1 MNKYVLLR
9 APKTEGDYT
18 APIEIIDNATAI
30 GKGRV
35 EERIQAGYIHIGWI
49 ESDLRVPEL
58 KAGLEHYWLQKVDEA
73 YKLLQ
78 HIIDDASGYLT
89 K

>member
-1 MNKYVLLR
+1 MNKYVLLQ
-9 APKTEGDYT
+9 APKAEGDYT
-18 APIEIIDNATAI
+18 APIEIIDNANAI

-35 EERIQAGYIHIGWI
+35 EDRIQAGYIHIGWI

-58 KAGLEHYWLQKVDEA
+58 KAGLEYYWLQQVDEA
-73 YKLLQ
+73 HKLFQ
-78 HIIDDASGYLT
+78 HIIDDASSYLT

>member
-1 MNKYVLLR
+1 MNKYVLLQ
-9 APKTEGDYT
+9 APKAEGDCT
-18 APIEIIDNATAI
+18 APIEIIDNASAV

-58 KAGLEHYWLQKVDEA
+58 KAGLEYYWRQRVEEA
-73 YKLLQ
+73 YKLFQ
-78 HIIDDASGYLT
+78 HIAYDASSYLM

>member
-1 MNKYVLLR
+1 MNKYVLLQ
-9 APKTEGDYT
+9 APKTEGNYT

-35 EERIQAGYIHIGWI
+35 EDRIQAGYIPIGWI

-58 KAGLEHYWLQKVDEA
+58 KAGLEYYWRQQVEEA
-73 YKLLQ
+73 HKLFR
-78 HIIDDASGYLT
+78 HIADDANSYLM

>member
-1 MNKYVLLR
+1 MNRYVLLQ

-18 APIEIIDNATAI
+18 APIEIIDNASTI
-30 GKGRV
+30 GKGRM
-35 EERIQAGYIHIGWI
+35 EERMQAGYIHIGWI

-58 KAGLEHYWLQKVDEA
+58 KAGLEYYWRQQVEEA
-73 YKLLQ
+73 HKLFQ
-78 HIIDDASGYLT
+78 HIADDAGSYLM

>member
-1 MNKYVLLR
+1 MNKYVLLQ
-9 APKTEGDYT
+9 APKAEGDYT
-18 APIEIIDNATAI
+18 APIEIIDNAGAI

-35 EERIQAGYIHIGWI
+35 EDRIQAGYIHIGWI

-58 KAGLEHYWLQKVDEA
+58 KAGLEHYWRQQVENAHNLF
-73 YKLLQ
+73 Q
-78 HIIDDASGYLT
+78 HIIDDTSSYPM

>member
-1 MNKYVLLR
+1 MYCCKRQKPRGN
-9 APKTEGDYT
+9 YT
-18 APIEIIDNATAI
+18 APIEIIDNAGAI

-35 EERIQAGYIHIGWI
+35 EDRIQAGYIHIGWI

-58 KAGLEHYWLQKVDEA
+58 KAGLEYYWRQQVEEA
-73 YKLLQ
+73 HKLFR
-78 HIIDDASGYLT
+78 HIADDANSYLM

>member
-1 MNKYVLLR
+1 MLLQ
-9 APKTEGDYT
+9 APKVEGDYT
-18 APIEIIDNATAI
+18 APIEIIDNASAI

-35 EERIQAGYIHIGWI
+35 EDRIQAGYIHIGWI

-58 KAGLEHYWLQKVDEA
+58 KAGLEHYWLQQVDEA
-73 YKLLQ
+73 HKLFQ
-78 HIIDDASGYLT
+78 HIIDDASSYLT

>member
-1 MNKYVLLR
+1 MLLQ
-9 APKTEGDYT
+9 APKAEGDYT

-35 EERIQAGYIHIGWI
+35 EDRIQAGYIPIGWI

-58 KAGLEHYWLQKVDEA
+58 KAGLEYYWRQQVEEA
-73 YKLLQ
+73 HKLFR
-78 HIIDDASGYLT
+78 HIADDANSYLM

>member
-1 MNKYVLLR
+1 MYCCKRQKPRGN
-9 APKTEGDYT
+9 YT

-35 EERIQAGYIHIGWI
+35 EDRIQAGYIPIGWI

-58 KAGLEHYWLQKVDEA
+58 KAGLEYYWRQQVEEA
-73 YKLLQ
+73 HKLFR
-78 HIIDDASGYLT
+78 HIADDANSYLM